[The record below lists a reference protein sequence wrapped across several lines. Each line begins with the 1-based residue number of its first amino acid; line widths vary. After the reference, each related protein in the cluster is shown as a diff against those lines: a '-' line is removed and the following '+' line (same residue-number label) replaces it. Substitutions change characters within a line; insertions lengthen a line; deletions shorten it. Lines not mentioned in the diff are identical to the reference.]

1 MTTLLIDVGNT
12 ALKWTTVDEPDN
24 PHTIVHKGSTH
35 FKEELYELWLK
46 MRPEKVIGC
55 TVAAPVVAFS
65 LTKFFNDHDIQWNW
79 VRSQATFSGKVIVN
93 NRYARPT
100 QLGADRWYAAVGAT
114 DALYPDNESLL
125 VVHTGTATTV
135 DSIVKKSDG
144 TFDFVGGR
152 IAPGPSLM
160 KDALI
165 KGIPSL
171 PDATGYYN
179 VFPGC
184 TNEAIITGIVDAQVG
199 LILRAQHIMLQKGM
213 APKVV
218 LAGGAAQFIA
228 PYLSEEITDLVVKHN
243 LVLHGLAA
251 LAREQEKNRQ

>member
-1 MTTLLIDVGNT
+1 MTTLLIDLGNT
-12 ALKWTTVDEPDN
+12 ALKWTTLEEPDN

-35 FKEELYELWLK
+35 FKDDLYELWLNLK
-46 MRPEKVIGC
+46 PKKIIGC

-79 VRSQATFSGKVIVN
+79 VRPKPRFDGRIVLN

-114 DALYPDNESLL
+114 DAMRKENQSLL

-135 DSIVKKSDG
+135 DSILKKDDG
-144 TFDFVGGR
+144 AYDFLGGR

-160 KDALI
+160 KDCLTR
-165 KGIPSL
+165 GIPSL
-171 PDATGYYN
+171 PDSEGQYN

-184 TNEAIITGIVDAQVG
+184 TSEAIITGIVDAQVG
-199 LILRAQHIMLQKGM
+199 LIVRAQHTMIQNGIQ
-213 APKVV
+213 PKVI

-228 PYLSEEITDLVVKHN
+228 PYLKEEISDLVVKHN

-251 LAREQEKNRQ
+251 LALTEEK